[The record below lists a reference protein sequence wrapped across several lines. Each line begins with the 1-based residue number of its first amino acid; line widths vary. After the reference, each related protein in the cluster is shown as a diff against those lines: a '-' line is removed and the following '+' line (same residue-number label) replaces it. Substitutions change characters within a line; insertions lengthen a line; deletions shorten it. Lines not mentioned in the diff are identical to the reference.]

1 MEAFS
6 SRLVLLGLSAVAGT
20 ALADGSE
27 TLGAPSIPISTGS
40 ALVAAGVGLHE
51 QPGTIN
57 INVPEDAVVRQVLL
71 YWHGTADGTAADTI
85 GDDEVRITDGVTAP
99 VQVEGL
105 QIGLTPSS
113 LGSFNYIAYRA
124 DITALGLVKAG
135 SNAITVD
142 ELDFSAAVVDADNG
156 AGLIVIYTDAAGA
169 LRQIDLRDGNDVAYI
184 RSPAPLTD
192 TVPQVFSFL
201 PADYDR
207 AAQLALF
214 VTSVSD
220 DGLRPTVVEFITD
233 GPNGEV
239 TQLNNQLGSFDGP
252 EWDTL
257 VASVS
262 VPAGATSL
270 SVEVQSRD
278 LTDSGLTP
286 ASLRWVAVASVL
298 DYVDTE
304 CGRMTGGG
312 SVLTTD
318 ARVTRGFELHCDL
331 RSPNNLQVNWGGH
344 RFHLEN
350 LAAAVCEDTLVEQAP
365 PRSAPFDTFRGVGTG
380 HLNGAPGASI
390 EFEFVDAGE
399 PGSSDSASI
408 MIRDASGA
416 LVLDAAGFIQSGNLQ
431 THKDRACSK

>member
-1 MEAFS
+1 MEALIRRS
-6 SRLVLLGLSAVAGT
+6 VALGLSAMAGA

-27 TLGAPSIPISTGS
+27 TLGTPSIPIASGS
-40 ALVAAGVGLHE
+40 GLVAAGVGLHV

-57 INVPEDAVVRQVLL
+57 IDVPVDAAVRQVLL

-85 GDDEVRITDGVTAP
+85 GDDEIRITDGVSDP
-99 VQVEGL
+99 VRVEGS
-105 QIGLTPSS
+105 QIGLTPST
-113 LGSFNYIAYRA
+113 LGSYNYIAYRA
-124 DITALGLVKAG
+124 DITSLGLVKAG

-142 ELDFSAAVVDADNG
+142 EMDFSAAVVDADNG
-156 AGLIVIYTDAAGA
+156 AGLIVIYADGT
-169 LRQIDLRDGNDVAYI
+169 LRQVDLRDGNDVAYI

-192 TVPQVFSFL
+192 TVPQVFNFL

-207 AAQLALF
+207 TAQMALF

-233 GPNGEV
+233 GPGGGV

-257 VASVS
+257 VASVN

-270 SVEVQSRD
+270 SVEVKSED
-278 LTDSGLTP
+278 LTASGFNP
-286 ASLRWVAVASVL
+286 ASLRWVAVGSVL

-304 CGRMTGGG
+304 CGRITGGG

-331 RSPNNLQVNWGGH
+331 RSPNNLQVNWGGN

-365 PRSAPFDTFRGVGTG
+365 PRSAPFDTFRGVGSG
-380 HLNGAPGASI
+380 RYNGQAGATI
-390 EFEFVDAGE
+390 EFELVDAGE
-399 PGSSDSASI
+399 PGTSDSASI
-408 MIRDASGA
+408 VIRDVSGN
-416 LVLDAAGFIQSGNLQ
+416 LVLDAAGFMSQGNLQ
-431 THKDRACSK
+431 THKDRACSR